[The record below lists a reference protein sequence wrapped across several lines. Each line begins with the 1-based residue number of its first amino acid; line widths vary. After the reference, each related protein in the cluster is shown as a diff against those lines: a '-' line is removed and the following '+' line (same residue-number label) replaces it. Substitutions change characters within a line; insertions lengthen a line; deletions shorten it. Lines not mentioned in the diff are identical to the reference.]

1 MKAML
6 LLRAFLIWLISIGVE
21 KDDQSADRM
30 ASSLKS
36 GYVKG
41 SPVKLFILA
50 GHRNMEGERAFSQE
64 LKVLKGGEPLANDNL
79 NIPFK
84 YSLGG
89 GFKTSNDWEPL
100 GPAGPYDTFGPE
112 LSFADTLQRELPGN
126 IAVAKF
132 THSGSQ
138 INDWTPEGTTAQDCN
153 LYDAFVAFIKESIR
167 ELEAKGHPVELAG
180 ICYHIGENDMAFGPY
195 RRDAARWLHST
206 INQSR
211 KDLSLPAL
219 KWHISQQP
227 PPDQEGL
234 QKIDI
239 TASLAAIAASDTA
252 FIHVKA
258 FNLPPQEEKLV
269 LNTVGIVKLGELL
282 ARSYIEH
289 P

>member
-1 MKAML
+1 M
-6 LLRAFLIWLISIGVE
+6 
-21 KDDQSADRM
+21 
-30 ASSLKS
+30 
-36 GYVKG
+36 
-41 SPVKLFILA
+41 
-50 GHRNMEGERAFSQE
+50 
-64 LKVLKGGEPLANDNL
+64 
-79 NIPFK
+79 
-84 YSLGG
+84 
-89 GFKTSNDWEPL
+89 
-100 GPAGPYDTFGPE
+100 
-112 LSFADTLQRELPGN
+112 
-126 IAVAKF
+126 
-132 THSGSQ
+132 
-138 INDWTPEGTTAQDCN
+138 
-153 LYDAFVAFIKESIR
+153 
-167 ELEAKGHPVELAG
+167 ELAG